1 MRVLVADKGRQGRAN
16 DFNWCVEGELVYLQ
30 GACDRD
36 LRDPDNGCGCG
47 RAFGGLSSHRA
58 TTTARVVES
67 ELSEADVREAVRAS
81 LDSGGWLNP
90 AFCSDEMAAEM
101 VDDAMA
107 SITTV
112 ANHFP
117 AGVVLRRRLDTVY
130 VDCAP
135 HGTPVPGL

>member
-1 MRVLVADKGRQGRAN
+1 MEA
-16 DFNWCVEGELVYLQ
+16 
-30 GACDRD
+30 
-36 LRDPDNGCGCG
+36 
-47 RAFGGLSSHRA
+47 
-58 TTTARVVES
+58 
-67 ELSEADVREAVRAS
+67 ELSEADVREAVRSS

-117 AGVVLRRRLDTVY
+117 AGVVLRRRLDMVY